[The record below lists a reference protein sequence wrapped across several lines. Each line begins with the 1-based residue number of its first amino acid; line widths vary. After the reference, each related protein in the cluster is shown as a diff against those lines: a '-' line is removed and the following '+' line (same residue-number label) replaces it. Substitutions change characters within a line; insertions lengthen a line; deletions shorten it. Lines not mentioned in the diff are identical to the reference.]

1 MYKFLLTPKW
11 IALHVACLLVIGG
24 MVSAGLWQLGR
35 YQDRQDFKAEVNSR
49 TNADIVP
56 FETLAGQAPADIEW
70 RRVTATGTY
79 VDGKDFEI
87 VNVSQGGVSGHDP
100 VAGLLLA
107 DGTVLLVNRGFVVG
121 TAALAPAPSGTVT
134 ITGRIRQ
141 SQSAGTGQASDD
153 GSEQLTQIRRMDLD
167 ALSQQFSQTTQP
179 VYLDQLDMKYEP
191 AGTEPVVFPDLDGGP
206 PHLSY
211 TIQWFIFS
219 LAVVAGWALAVRN
232 AANERSGKPKK
243 KKIPPIAEHYASGG

>member
-56 FETLAGQAPADIEW
+56 FESLAGQAPSDIEW

-79 VDGKDFEI
+79 VAGKDFEI
-87 VNVSQGGVSGHDP
+87 VNVSQSGVSGHDA
-100 VAGLLLA
+100 VAGLVLA
-107 DGTVLLVNRGFVVG
+107 DGTVLLVNRGFVAG
-121 TAALAPAPSGTVT
+121 TDPLAPAPSGEVT

-141 SQSAGTGQASDD
+141 SQSAGTGQASDN
-153 GSEQLTQIRRMDLD
+153 GGEQLTQIRRMDLA
-167 ALSQQFSQTTQP
+167 ALSQQFDQTTQP
-179 VYLDQLDMKYEP
+179 VYLDQLDIQYEP
-191 AGTEPVVFPDLDGGP
+191 AGTQPVVFPDLDGGP

-219 LAVVAGWALAVRN
+219 VAVVVGWVLAVRKSIN
-232 AANERSGKPKK
+232 DRSGKPKK
-243 KKIPPIAEHYASGG
+243 RKIPPIDESYASTG